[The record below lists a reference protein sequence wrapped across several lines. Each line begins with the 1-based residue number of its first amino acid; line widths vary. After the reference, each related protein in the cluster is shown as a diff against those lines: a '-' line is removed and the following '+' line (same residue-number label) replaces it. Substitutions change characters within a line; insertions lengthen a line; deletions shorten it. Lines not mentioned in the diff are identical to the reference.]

1 MTGRA
6 AGAPLNPS
14 PDRASRG
21 RLPPDRPRLN
31 GPRLDRSRLG
41 RVPLVVVAAAVA
53 GAALAGVVAATWL
66 TMTAPVPGIV
76 EPGPLVEFGVAVARL
91 LVELG
96 ATGAL
101 GMALVP
107 TLVGAGR
114 ASERAELFAR
124 ADRLGLLAA
133 VLWLG
138 GALVTV
144 LLQAAELRPG
154 APVTA
159 AVVADY
165 VRGFGSG
172 QALLV
177 SAAVAASCA
186 LAFLAGSRVPSLL
199 RAVLAAA
206 GLIPVVLAGHASSG
220 TTPWHAMMADLLV
233 LHVIAGAA
241 WTGGLVAVL
250 VLVAPRAALLAGA
263 LPRFSTLAGACL
275 LTIAV
280 TGALSAT
287 IELSTTPGVD
297 LPGALVMSDY
307 GLILSAKAACLLAVA
322 AIGWRMRYRL
332 LPAIVRRHRAALIG
346 WGVCEVA
353 LLGLAF
359 GLAVALSRSP
369 VLGY

>member
-1 MTGRA
+1 VTGRA

-14 PDRASRG
+14 PDR
-21 RLPPDRPRLN
+21 PRLN
-31 GPRLDRSRLG
+31 GPRPNRPRLV
-41 RVPLVVVAAAVA
+41 RVPLVVLATAVA
-53 GAALAGVVAATWL
+53 GVLAATWL

-114 ASERAELFAR
+114 ASDRAELFAR
-124 ADRLGLLAA
+124 ADRLGMLAA

-159 AVVADY
+159 GVVADY

-177 SAAVAASCA
+177 SAAVAAVCA

-206 GLIPVVLAGHASSG
+206 GLIPIVLAGHASSG

-233 LHVIAGAA
+233 LHVIAAAA
-241 WTGGLVAVL
+241 WTGGLVAIL

-263 LPRFSTLAGACL
+263 LPRFSALAGACL
-275 LTIAV
+275 ITIAL
-280 TGALSAT
+280 TGAFSAT
-287 IELSTTPGVD
+287 IELTTTPGVD
-297 LPGALVMSDY
+297 LPGTLVRSDY
-307 GLILSAKAACLLAVA
+307 VLILAAKTGCLLAVA

-332 LPAIVRRHRAALIG
+332 LPAIARRHRTALIA
-346 WGVCEVA
+346 WGMGEVA

-359 GLAVALSRSP
+359 GLAGALSRSP
-369 VLGY
+369 VIG